1 MKGKLGRSAL
11 LFVICLMILL
21 LPAPATALGP
31 QEMAERQVQ
40 ELDLTELEKFWP
52 QLQQQMGEYMPAF
65 RWQDLLR
72 LFQSGNAEPLSLQEI
87 VNGLWRYLWREI
99 YLNLSLLG
107 KLLFLAVAAALLKNL
122 EKAFA
127 RESIA
132 ALTQTI
138 VHLALIV
145 IAMQSFAV
153 AVNLGRQTVDN
164 LVELIMAAIP
174 LLLTLLAS
182 LGSFA
187 AAAIF
192 KPLIIFAVNFL
203 ASLTRDVI
211 FPLIYLTTILSVVN
225 HISPRVTVGRLAE
238 LLKNVSVWSMGLSMT
253 VFTGL
258 LAVHGVAAAV
268 GDAVTIR
275 AAKFMTGA
283 FLPVVGGM
291 LADAVET
298 VAGATLILKNSVHL
312 AGVLIIF
319 YMVAFPALKILA
331 LVFIY
336 KLAAA
341 LIQPLGET
349 ALSEALN
356 TFGNCLALIFAAV
369 AIVGLFF
376 YLALTIIAGAGNTSF
391 MMR

>member
-1 MKGKLGRSAL
+1 VKRKLRQSAL
-11 LFVICLMILL
+11 LLVTCLVLL
-21 LPAPATALGP
+21 LPPAPVTALGP
-31 QEMAERQVQ
+31 LEMAERQAQ
-40 ELDLTELEKFWP
+40 EIGLHELERFWSE
-52 QLQQQMGEYMPAF
+52 LQQQVGEYMPVF
-65 RWQDLLR
+65 RWQDILR
-72 LFQSGNAEPLSLQEI
+72 LYQSGNAEPLSPAELFD
-87 VNGLWRYLWREI
+87 GLWRYLWREI
-99 YLNLSLLG
+99 YLNLRLLG
-107 KLLFLAVAAALLKNL
+107 KLLFLAVVAALLKNL

-138 VHLALIV
+138 VHLALVV

-164 LVELIMAAIP
+164 LVELIMAALP
-174 LLLTLLAS
+174 LLLTLLAA

-192 KPLIIFAVNFL
+192 RPLIIFAVNFL
-203 ASLTRDVI
+203 ASLTRDII
-211 FPLIYLTTILSVVN
+211 FPLIYLTTILAVVN

-238 LLKNVSVWSMGLSMT
+238 LLKNVSVWAMGLSMT
-253 VFTGL
+253 IFTGL
-258 LAVHGVAAAV
+258 LAIHGVAAAV

-275 AAKFMTGA
+275 TAKFVTGA

-312 AGVLIIF
+312 AGVLLVF
-319 YMVAFPALKILA
+319 YLVAFPALKILA

-356 TFGNCLALIFAAV
+356 TFANCLALIFAAV
-369 AIVGLFF
+369 ALVGLFF
-376 YLALTIIAGAGNTSF
+376 YLAITIIAGAGNTSF
-391 MMR
+391 MLR